1 VAAISTK
8 RGKVDRGRL
17 VAFAVLLLLVIV
29 LWHTWFIYPLKV
41 LVVFFHELSHG
52 LAALLTGGSIVRIE
66 LVAQE
71 GGICWTAGGSRFI
84 VLSAGYLGSLLW
96 GAGLLLAAARGRA
109 DRAIC
114 TGLGILMLLVA
125 LLWVR
130 PVFSFGFAFTVLT
143 GAALVAIGIKLHED
157 ISDFVLKLIGLSSIL
172 YVPLDIIS
180 DTLARPGMPSDAR
193 MLGEMT
199 WIPGVVWGVLWVLL
213 SLIIGIG
220 ALVIAV
226 RPLPP
231 GAESRSQC

>member
-1 VAAISTK
+1 VAATSTK
-8 RGKVDRGRL
+8 RGKVDRGKA
-17 VAFAVLLLLVIV
+17 VAFAVLLILIIA

-52 LAALLTGGSIVRIE
+52 LAALLTGGKLDHIE

-71 GGICWTAGGSRFI
+71 GGVCWTAGGSPFI

-96 GAGLLLAAARGRA
+96 GAGLLLAATRSRR
-109 DRAIC
+109 DRTIC
-114 TGLGILMLLVA
+114 TGLGILMLLAA

-130 PVFSFGFAFTVLT
+130 PILSFGFPFTVLT

-157 ISDFVLKLIGLSSIL
+157 TSDFALKLIGLSSIL

-193 MLGEMT
+193 MLGELT

-213 SLIIGIG
+213 SVIIGAG
-220 ALVIAV
+220 ALAIAV
-226 RPLPP
+226 RPQPP
-231 GAESRSQC
+231 GAESQSQ